1 MIKCIRLAFQKLQS
15 KILIFTFC
23 ASLLPVIFL
32 LTLASRFV
40 NEPLAELEKTRL
52 DDQVLAF
59 RGYMA
64 ATEKGLENLTANDSN
79 WSNFLQ
85 AVQRDDRA
93 WIKKEVSE
101 SISLSANI
109 KDLKIINSNNEV
121 LDKSGIALDIPSV
134 QAHIKRLQAENK
146 LSYELID
153 TGKQGLILLAVA
165 PIHQSDGT
173 GKSPGTLVLGQ
184 LINQTWLNNFLNYSQ
199 PTTKVQVWSLQGKL
213 IVANGNHVHPST
225 WEQTYLI
232 SQVLPTIRQGKSIY
246 RIEDNVLNTIYAPIT
261 SREQIIAIA
270 KIQIVSKY
278 FRQASVALQRLIWIG
293 LILAVLLTVVMA
305 TLLAKQIGQPINQL
319 AKRSQTLAAGDL
331 TTPIPGVNSGGEIGQ
346 LANAYQEMA
355 NALKTLINNLEQ
367 RVVKRTQELEIA
379 RQTLEQRVEER
390 TEELKQKNQELEGAY
405 ELLQQL
411 NRDVTTKAN
420 ELSAAL
426 SNLRVTQAQ
435 LIQTEKMSSLGNVI
449 AGIAHEI
456 NNPINFIH
464 GNITYVN
471 DYVQDLLT
479 LIQYYQQRYSK
490 EEIEI
495 YTQEIDLDFLQ
506 TDLAKILLSMKT
518 GTERIRQVVLS
529 LRNFSRHDES
539 EMKIVDI
546 HEGINSTL
554 VLIQHRLKFNNI
566 NIEIIKEYSSL
577 PEIECYP
584 QQLNQV
590 FMHVLNNAIDAL
602 ENTHNR
608 SDQEIMIITSIHQLE
623 QIQIKFIDNGCG
635 IAENIIP
642 KVFDPFFTTKDIGK
656 GTGLGLA
663 VAYQILQKHH
673 GSIRIISTLGQGCEV
688 IIELPKSR
696 KQ

>member
-1 MIKCIRLAFQKLQS
+1 MINRRRFAFQKLQP

-23 ASLLPVIFL
+23 ASLLPVIFVL
-32 LTLASRFV
+32 ILAWRFV

-64 ATEKGLENLTANDSN
+64 ATETGLQNLTGNNSN
-79 WSNFLQ
+79 WTGFFQ
-85 AVQRDDRA
+85 AVQRGDRA
-93 WIKKEVSE
+93 WIKKEVSD
-101 SISLSANI
+101 SIFLSTGIQNI
-109 KDLKIINSNNEV
+109 KIIHANNEV
-121 LDKSGIALDIPSV
+121 QGEFGQTLSMPSV
-134 QAHIKRLQAENK
+134 QTHIKLLQAENK

-153 TGKQGLILLAVA
+153 TDEKGLLLLGVS
-165 PIHQSDGT
+165 PIHQTDGQ
-173 GKSPGTLVLGQ
+173 GNSPGTLILGQ
-184 LINQTWLNNFLNYSQ
+184 SINKDWLDKFLNYSQ

-213 IVANGNHVHPST
+213 MIANSLDVRPDT
-225 WEQTYLI
+225 WEQTNLI
-232 SQVLPTIRQGKSIY
+232 TRVLPTIRQGKSIY
-246 RIEDNVLNTIYAPIT
+246 RIEDNALNTIYSPII
-261 SREQIIAIA
+261 SRGKTIAIA

-293 LILAVLLTVVMA
+293 LILAVLLTVVIA

-355 NALKTLINNLEQ
+355 DALKTLINNLEQ
-367 RVVKRTQELEIA
+367 RVAERTQELEVA
-379 RQTLEQRVEER
+379 RQTLEQRVEKR
-390 TEELKQKNQELEGAY
+390 TDELNHKNQELESAY
-405 ELLQQL
+405 KLLQQL
-411 NRDVTTKAN
+411 NRDVTNKAN

-426 SNLRVTQAQ
+426 NNLRVTQAQ

-471 DYVQDLLT
+471 EYVQDLLM
-479 LIQYYQQRYSK
+479 LIKYYQERSS
-490 EEIEI
+490 EPEIKTYI
-495 YTQEIDLDFLQ
+495 QEIDLEFLQ
-506 TDLAKILLSMKT
+506 TDLTKILLSMKT

-539 EMKIVDI
+539 EMKKVNI

-554 VLIQHRLKFNNI
+554 LLIQHRLKFNNI
-566 NIEIIKEYSSL
+566 NIDINKEYGVL

-590 FMHVLNNAIDAL
+590 FMHILNNAIDAL
-602 ENTHNR
+602 ENTQERAN
-608 SDQEIMIITSIHQLE
+608 QEIMIITRIHQPE
-623 QIQIKFIDNGCG
+623 QIHIKFIDNGCG
-635 IAENIIP
+635 IPEDIIP
-642 KVFDPFFTTKDIGK
+642 KVFDPFFTTKAIGK

-673 GSIRIISTLGQGCEV
+673 GNIKILSTLGQGCEV
-688 IIELPKSR
+688 IIELPLSLK
-696 KQ
+696 